1 MGFFDKL
8 GEALSIFLHFALDIF
23 LFFASIGFRII
34 AKLLKVF
41 WKLAKYVFT
50 YVFSEKTRKAY

>member
-1 MGFFDKL
+1 MDFLSKL
-8 GEALSIFLHFALDIF
+8 GEGLKILLHFILDL
-23 LFFASIGFRII
+23 LFFLASIGFRII

-41 WKLAKYVFT
+41 WKLTKYVFT